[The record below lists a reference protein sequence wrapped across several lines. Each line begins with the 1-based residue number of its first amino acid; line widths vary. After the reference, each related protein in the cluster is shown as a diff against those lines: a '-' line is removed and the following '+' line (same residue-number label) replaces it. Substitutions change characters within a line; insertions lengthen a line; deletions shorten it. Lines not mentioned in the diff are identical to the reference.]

1 MSADTGNGFKI
12 KAEQLCKQ
20 HMPPISGLAG
30 AIGAGG
36 FVVARSISL
45 APPQAAGLAHSAAP
59 PLPSETAS
67 RGFPGG
73 PGGRPGRQAPA
84 PIEKALR
91 HRAVELWK
99 SYCIAMS
106 RCGGCATRGF
116 PPSRARNGA
125 ALRLFRF
132 VPSLRS
138 NRAAPHA
145 FALLST
151 CRLYRGS
158 RGQSVRG
165 GFVVARSISLAPPQ
179 AAGLAHSAA
188 PPLPRETASRGFPGA
203 PVVGPADKPQPP

>member
-1 MSADTGNGFKI
+1 
-12 KAEQLCKQ
+12 
-20 HMPPISGLAG
+20 MPPISGFAG

-59 PLPSETAS
+59 PLPSETAGS
-67 RGFPGG
+67 GFPGA

-138 NRAAPHA
+138 IRAAPHA

-151 CRLYRGS
+151 CRPS
-158 RGQSVRG
+158 RLRDFQHIRK
-165 GFVVARSISLAPPQ
+165 RT
-179 AAGLAHSAA
+179 
-188 PPLPRETASRGFPGA
+188 E
-203 PVVGPADKPQPP
+203 K